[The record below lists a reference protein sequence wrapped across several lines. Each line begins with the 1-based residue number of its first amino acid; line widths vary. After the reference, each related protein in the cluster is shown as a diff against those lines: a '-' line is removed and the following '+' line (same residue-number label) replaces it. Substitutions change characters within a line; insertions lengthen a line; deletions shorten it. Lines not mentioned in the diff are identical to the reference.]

1 MWKACRWLFRFN
13 VTTTPANIGPMK
25 LIFIHGPAAAGKLT
39 VARELASLTGLPL
52 FHNHLVVD
60 AVAAVFPFGSAP
72 FVRLREQFWLATFQ
86 AAAEDGRSLIFT
98 FNPEGTVAPGFPD
111 RVLAA
116 IAPFGGTM
124 PMVSLTLPWEEQE
137 RRIDNASRGDFGKLR
152 SLELLR
158 KLRDNF
164 AAAEAAMP
172 PADLTIDTM
181 LVQPAE
187 AARMIAD
194 RLL

>member
-1 MWKACRWLFRFN
+1 
-13 VTTTPANIGPMK
+13 MK

-39 VARELASLTGLPL
+39 VARELASLTGLPV

-60 AVAAVFPFGSAP
+60 AVAAVFPFGSEA
-72 FVRLREQFWLATFQ
+72 FVRLREQFWLATFREAAQ
-86 AAAEDGRSLIFT
+86 AGRSLIFT
-98 FNPEGTVAPGFPD
+98 FAPELSVEPGFPG
-111 RVLAA
+111 RARAA
-116 IAPFGGTM
+116 VAAFRGEM
-124 PMVSLTLPWEEQE
+124 PMFQLTLPWEEQE
-137 RRIDNASRGDFGKLR
+137 RRIDNESRGEFGKLR

-158 KLRDNF
+158 QLRGNF
-164 AAAEAAMP
+164 TAAEAAMP

-187 AARMIAD
+187 AARMIAE

>member
-1 MWKACRWLFRFN
+1 M
-13 VTTTPANIGPMK
+13 PAAKIEPMK
-25 LIFIHGPAAAGKLT
+25 LIFIHGGAAAGKLT

-60 AVAAVFPFGSAP
+60 AVAAVFPFGSEA

-86 AAAEDGRSLIFT
+86 AAAETGQSLIFT
-98 FNPEGTVAPGFPD
+98 FAPEGTVAPGFPG
-111 RVLAA
+111 RALAA

-124 PMVSLTLPWEEQE
+124 PMVRLTIPADEQE
-137 RRIDNASRGDFGKLR
+137 RRIDNESRGEFGKLR

-158 KLRDNF
+158 QLRDNF

-181 LVQPAE
+181 RVQPAE
-187 AARMIAD
+187 AARMIAE
-194 RLL
+194 RLF

>member
-1 MWKACRWLFRFN
+1 
-13 VTTTPANIGPMK
+13 MK

-39 VARELASLTGLPL
+39 VARELAGLTGLPL

-60 AVAAVFPFGSAP
+60 AVAAVFPFGSEA
-72 FVRLREQFWLATFQ
+72 FVRLREQFWLATFSEAAQ
-86 AAAEDGRSLIFT
+86 AGQSLIFT
-98 FNPEGTVAPGFPD
+98 FNPELSVEAGFPD

-124 PMVSLTLPWEEQE
+124 PMVRLTLPWEEQE
-137 RRIDNASRGDFGKLR
+137 RRIDNESRGEFGKLR

-158 KLRDNF
+158 QLRDDF

-181 LVQPAE
+181 RVQPAE
-187 AARMIAD
+187 AARMIAE